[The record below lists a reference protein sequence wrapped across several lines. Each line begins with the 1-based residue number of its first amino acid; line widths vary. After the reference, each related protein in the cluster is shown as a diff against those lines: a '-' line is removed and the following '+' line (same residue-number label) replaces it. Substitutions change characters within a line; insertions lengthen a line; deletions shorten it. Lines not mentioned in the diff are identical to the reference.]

1 MIEFKEK
8 IRKLIFIFLMI
19 PLSVFSQSTG
29 NIKITWDKNTETDL
43 AGYKVYLCEKS
54 VANGDTSAYA
64 VVVDKKNT
72 VASFEWR
79 NLQLGKMYYMAVTA
93 YDNSGNESGF
103 SNEVSQFLKE
113 VEPPKD
119 TTPPDAP
126 GNVRVIEV
134 SITIKVEN

>member
-1 MIEFKEK
+1 MK
-8 IRKLIFIFLMI
+8 RLVFIVLMI
-19 PLSVFSQSTG
+19 PLSVFGQSTG
-29 NIKITWDKNTETDL
+29 NIKITWDKNTEADL
-43 AGYKVYLCEKS
+43 AGYKVYRCEKS

-64 VVVDKKNT
+64 VVIDKKNT
-72 VASFEWR
+72 IASFEWK
-79 NLQLGKMYYMAVTA
+79 NLQLGKTYYMAVTA

-126 GNVRVIEV
+126 GNVRVTEVTIKTTTEV
-134 SITIKVEN
+134 SVKVEN

>member
-1 MIEFKEK
+1 MK
-8 IRKLIFIFLMI
+8 KLISIFILLMI
-19 PLSVFSQSTG
+19 PTLSVFGQSTG
-29 NIKITWDKNTETDL
+29 NIKITWDKNTEADL
-43 AGYKVYLCEKS
+43 AGYKVYLCEKP

-64 VVVDKKNT
+64 VVIDKKNT
-72 VASFEWR
+72 VASFEWK
-79 NLQLGKMYYMAVTA
+79 NLELGKTYYMAVTA
-93 YDNSGNESGF
+93 YDNSENESGF

-134 SITIKVEN
+134 SKKFKLP